1 MAAILTMDDVSKR
14 FGALVVTDRLSME
27 LRAGEALGV
36 IGPNGAGKSTLFN
49 LIAGGIRA
57 DSGKITFSG
66 HDITALPP
74 HERCRMGIGRSYQI
88 PHPFTGMTVFEN
100 LLVGAIFGDGRGE
113 AEVYD
118 LCIDVLRRTGLLRKA
133 NALAGSLTLLERKR
147 LEMAR
152 ALATNP
158 KVLLLDEIAGGLTE
172 HECHEL
178 VDTVRAAHATG
189 VSIIWI
195 EHVLHALRAV
205 VSRLIVIN
213 FGQKIEDGPPD
224 AVMASPQVRE
234 IYMGIEAGAS
244 VTVPEPADA

>member
-118 LCIDVLRRTGLLRKA
+118 RCIDVLRRTGLLRKA

-158 KVLLLDEIAGGLTE
+158 RVLLLDEIAGGLTE

-178 VDTVRAAHATG
+178 VDTVRAVHATG

-213 FGQKIEDGPPD
+213 FGQKIEEGPPD

-234 IYMGIEAGAS
+234 IYMGIEAEAP
-244 VTVPEPADA
+244 VPADA